1 MHKVIPLT
9 PKQRIAEL
17 EKQLKQ
23 TTFYNRIVI
32 TVALIIGFVL
42 GKLS

>member
-9 PKQRIAEL
+9 PKQKIAEL

-23 TTFYNRIVI
+23 ITFYNRIAI
-32 TVALIIGFVL
+32 TVALVVGFVL